1 MYFTYLVLLGLAIV
15 CNSVLL
21 VAYHRHSQRNITTFS
36 LFLLLLLV
44 NIWFIPK
51 FITNAFHATGMLFET
66 LSRISA
72 LGYIFVPSTLV
83 VFTLSFGAYQKIY
96 SKLSF
101 WLIIMLPS
109 IIFLY
114 LSWTSN
120 LVGVHDPTTAKLHP
134 WGYETPTGM
143 LWPFYILWYDLM
155 IIFAISV
162 LIMYYRTMVDQTK
175 KKQAMYFIYA
185 IVIPLVFNTIT
196 VGILPVFNIFIF
208 PIGLILVDVVT
219 IVGIALIY
227 RYNWL
232 EVSPFL
238 ILSNIN
244 QLILTIDMK
253 GRIVQVNQFAENIL
267 KKPATELLGMPVSSL
282 LFLRDS
288 DKSKT
293 NHCMQI
299 LKLVLARG
307 KSMTFDSFSV
317 VINNKQELT
326 DTFSI
331 APIFSQ
337 NVIVGANVFLRD
349 TRKEKVKEK
358 QKEDYFSMLFH
369 ELKSPLTSVKAYN
382 QILAGRFSDTTP
394 ENKMLFLNMDK
405 QLDRL
410 TRLINDFFELSRIHS
425 GKLYL
430 QKEYF
435 NLDDFIH
442 GIIATMKITHKN
454 RLFQVHGTT
463 NSIIYA
469 DKDKIEQIIINFLNN
484 AMKFSPENKEIIV
497 HLTSDAKKVTIGVQD
512 YGKGIDPRFHK
523 KIFERF
529 FQVGPISKHK
539 IGLGIGLSITSTII
553 KAHAGKVW
561 VDSHLGKGSTFYFSL
576 PVSKV

>member
-1 MYFTYLVLLGLAIV
+1 MYFTYLALLGLAII

-44 NIWFIPK
+44 NVWFIPK
-51 FITNAFHATGMLFET
+51 FLTNAFHPTGILFET

-72 LGYIFVPSTLV
+72 LGYIFVPSTLL
-83 VFTLSFGAYQKIY
+83 VFTISFGAYQKIY

-101 WLIIMLPS
+101 WLIIMIPS
-109 IIFLY
+109 LIFLY

-120 LVGVHDPTTAKLHP
+120 LVGVHDPSTAILQP
-134 WGYETPTGM
+134 WGYETPTG
-143 LWPFYILWYDLM
+143 PFWLEYILWYDLM
-155 IIFAISV
+155 VIASISV
-162 LIMYYRTMVDQTK
+162 LITYYRTMVDQTK
-175 KKQAMYFIYA
+175 KKQTLYFIYA
-185 IVIPLVFNTIT
+185 IVIPLVFNTIA
-196 VGILPVFNIFIF
+196 VGILPVFNIFLF
-208 PIGLILVDVVT
+208 PIGLIFVDVVT

-244 QLILTIDMK
+244 QLILSVDMK
-253 GRIVQVNQFAENIL
+253 GRIVQVNPFAEKLL
-267 KKPATELLGMPVSSL
+267 KKPAHKLLGMPLNSL
-282 LFLRDS
+282 LFLQDS
-288 DKSKT
+288 EKSKI
-293 NHCMQI
+293 NHCMQ
-299 LKLVLARG
+299 LVKLVMARG

-317 VINNKQELT
+317 VINKKQELT
-326 DTFSI
+326 DTISVV
-331 APIFSQ
+331 PIYSQ
-337 NVIVGANVFLRD
+337 EAIVGANVFLRD

-358 QKEDYFSMLFH
+358 QKEDYFSILFH

-382 QILAGRFSDTTP
+382 QILAGRFSDTTD

-410 TRLINDFFELSRIHS
+410 TRLINDFFELSRITS
-425 GKLYL
+425 GKMSL

-435 NLDDFIH
+435 NIDDFIQS
-442 GIIATMKITHKN
+442 IITTMKITHKN
-454 RLFQVHGTT
+454 RLFKIQGTT

-469 DKDKIEQIIINFLNN
+469 DKDKIEQIVLNFINN
-484 AMKFSPENKEIIV
+484 AMKFSPENKEIVI
-497 HLTSDAKKVTIGVQD
+497 HLTADPKKVTIGVQD

-523 KIFERF
+523 KIFDKF
-529 FQVGPISKHK
+529 FQVGPISKQK
-539 IGLGIGLSITSTII
+539 IGLGIGLSITSTIVR
-553 KAHAGKVW
+553 AHAGKVW

-576 PVSKV
+576 PITKV